1 MKYKKL
7 EKPVMMK
14 VYTKTPSKWTLIDN
28 ETGQIYQGSEVLA
41 NKKDH
46 NGWEY
51 KETTG
56 EVNSI
61 LNELPPSDY
70 QMGN

>member
-7 EKPVMMK
+7 EKPVTMK

-28 ETGQIYQGSEVLA
+28 ETGQIYKGSEVLA

-46 NGWEY
+46 NGWE
-51 KETTG
+51 
-56 EVNSI
+56 EVKK
-61 LNELPPSDY
+61 
-70 QMGN
+70 